1 MSILSTRCGMLG
13 MNAITGI
20 QFPEKG
26 LAGLHVCHNK
36 CHKLCGL
43 SLGFG
48 LQYLETHLSLALSLK
63 KDH

>member
-1 MSILSTRCGMLG
+1 MSKFLTRCGMLE
-13 MNAITGI
+13 MSAIAEM

-26 LAGLHVCHNK
+26 LAGLRACRNK

-43 SLGFG
+43 FLGFG

-63 KDH
+63 KGH